1 MDEAT
6 RERFREELRRRLAA
20 LKAEGDLE
28 IEPGRTDVAAV
39 GTDDDDQALT
49 EMSQAI
55 ASGRNRERTAQARA
69 IVKALRRMADDP
81 EAFGECI
88 DCGEE
93 LPDRRLELMPWAEL
107 CTDCQAATEEKRSYG
122 RKRVD
127 DYR

>member
-6 RERFREELRRRLAA
+6 RERFRDELRRRLAA
-20 LKAEGDLE
+20 LKAEGDLD

-39 GTDDDDQALT
+39 GTNDDDQALT

-69 IVKALRRMADDP
+69 IVSALRRMAEDP
-81 EAFGECI
+81 EAFGECV

-93 LPDRRLELMPWAEL
+93 LPPRRLELMPWATL

-122 RKRVD
+122 RKRID